1 MDRNLQRAPRSRH
14 QGEFC
19 ELNTSANRLTLE
31 KLQTC
36 EFCELDWEVFGEE
49 LVPNQVDGHDQPAL
63 ESDALQRHKDRCTQ
77 TETYDCDAVI
87 VAPSE
92 LARQIVESG
101 SENMAILK
109 NDVNSTSQTVV
120 NVNVRFLIRGTA
132 GDLINGKDK
141 KRKRRDGSKHEKK
154 V

>member
-1 MDRNLQRAPRSRH
+1 
-14 QGEFC
+14 
-19 ELNTSANRLTLE
+19 LE